1 MVDDVFV
8 RGEVVQVSLGDFSA
22 LAVVRLEEDWF
33 VGFFL
38 VRGRRLVL
46 LSRRRRR
53 RRARPVVVADLV
65 VTTAIRGGGS
75 R

>member
-22 LAVVRLEEDWF
+22 LAVVRLEEDCF

-38 VRGRRLVL
+38 VLRLL
-46 LSRRRRR
+46 LSGGRRRRC
-53 RRARPVVVADLV
+53 RPVVDLV
-65 VTTAIRGGGS
+65 STVVRGGA
-75 R
+75 RE

>member
-1 MVDDVFV
+1 V
-8 RGEVVQVSLGDFSA
+8 RGEVVQVGFGDFRA
-22 LAVVRLEEDWF
+22 LAVVRLEEDRF

-38 VRGRRLVL
+38 VRVRRLVL

-65 VTTAIRGGGS
+65 VTAAIRGGGS

>member
-38 VRGRRLVL
+38 VLRLL
-46 LSRRRRR
+46 LSGGRRRRCR
-53 RRARPVVVADLV
+53 RPLVVDLV
-65 VTTAIRGGGS
+65 STVVRGS
-75 R
+75 SARE